1 MINNILFVCIGNIC
15 RSPMAEGLFRQALP
29 EKQIY
34 SAGLDALIGHGA
46 DPHACDLMRERGV
59 DISMHRARRLDGWML
74 IESDLILTMDNMQK
88 EIIERRYP
96 VARGKVSRLGEA
108 LGCDIPDPYL
118 QNRQAFEQVCEL
130 IEQCLEAWLSIS
142 QPPGLPG
149 MTRRQA
155 ASTTAA
161 FTS

>member
-29 EKQIY
+29 DKQCF

-74 IESDLILTMDNMQK
+74 IESDLILTMDNMQRA
-88 EIIERRYP
+88 IIEARYP
-96 VARGKVSRLGEA
+96 MARGKVSRLGEA
-108 LGCDIPDPYL
+108 LNCDIPDPYG
-118 QNRQAFEQVCEL
+118 QDRHSFQRVCDL
-130 IEQCLEAWLSIS
+130 IEQCLEIWLPSL
-142 QPPGLPG
+142 QP
-149 MTRRQA
+149 
-155 ASTTAA
+155 ASAVERMA
-161 FTS
+161 RSAGSLVSSSP